1 MLKSQTLS
9 DEIVTL
15 LEHNRNTIQS
25 IVYHSNYLNVLRQQP
40 IWDILGSMT
49 RLRHLELQYVM
60 KDILHRGQNPSQGE
74 AFAKICE
81 RLETMHLI
89 SCTLGDW
96 PELEQGGRQGR
107 FSKMKQLE
115 FTSVNDASAQLQMI
129 SQCPV
134 LEDLTWCPQ
143 PTSSSSFP
151 TQDFVHY
158 LYLTRST
165 SCLKR
170 LNLEGC
176 EIPESDA
183 AAIIAQLPASCN
195 HLTFHCSHF
204 GLLSI
209 TALAAAAPQQSDFSL
224 TLIQGIPSHLTHG
237 LLSSCPNLQ
246 YLLPPCR
253 VIATDLL
260 AAPWVASRLV
270 KLELRLSFVADLPPE
285 LGHSVIYEQLSR
297 LVSLQ
302 ELCLDEVIPHAETT
316 DMDLKFLFSARA
328 PPPGSIEKVEPEI
341 EIPGSLDFSL
351 ENGMGVLESLSQLRR
366 LDLRSLQVL
375 RMGQPEALWMDTHWP
390 ALTSLSVRGFNHDSR
405 QQRKVLDFLSKTRP
419 ELDISIGQK

>member
-129 SQCPV
+129 SQ
-134 LEDLTWCPQ
+134 
-143 PTSSSSFP
+143 
-151 TQDFVHY
+151 
-158 LYLTRST
+158 
-165 SCLKR
+165 
-170 LNLEGC
+170 
-176 EIPESDA
+176 
-183 AAIIAQLPASCN
+183 
-195 HLTFHCSHF
+195 
-204 GLLSI
+204 
-209 TALAAAAPQQSDFSL
+209 
-224 TLIQGIPSHLTHG
+224 
-237 LLSSCPNLQ
+237 
-246 YLLPPCR
+246 
-253 VIATDLL
+253 
-260 AAPWVASRLV
+260 
-270 KLELRLSFVADLPPE
+270 
-285 LGHSVIYEQLSR
+285 
-297 LVSLQ
+297 
-302 ELCLDEVIPHAETT
+302 
-316 DMDLKFLFSARA
+316 
-328 PPPGSIEKVEPEI
+328 
-341 EIPGSLDFSL
+341 
-351 ENGMGVLESLSQLRR
+351 
-366 LDLRSLQVL
+366 
-375 RMGQPEALWMDTHWP
+375 
-390 ALTSLSVRGFNHDSR
+390 
-405 QQRKVLDFLSKTRP
+405 
-419 ELDISIGQK
+419 